1 MSMKNDNNLFYTC
14 SLIEYLG
21 RATKNRRR
29 DLIRYLSPDIRRIYS
44 HADVFH
50 CEPIEKV
57 ADDFVE
63 RCGIPM
69 GNYDNVKSARYE
81 VPDYWDIGEVF
92 ERLIEDVSG
101 GEINPE
107 KIEEVFSSWMTDKI
121 LDFNSDLYYQPR
133 EYLAECYKAGEILV
147 D

>member
-21 RATKNRRR
+21 RVTKNRRR
-29 DLIRYLSPDIRRIYS
+29 DLVRYLSPDIRRIYS

-63 RCGIPM
+63 RCKIPM
-69 GNYDNVKSARYE
+69 GDYDNIESAKYE

-101 GEINPE
+101 DEVDPE
-107 KIEEVFSSWMTDKI
+107 KIAEVFSSWMADKI